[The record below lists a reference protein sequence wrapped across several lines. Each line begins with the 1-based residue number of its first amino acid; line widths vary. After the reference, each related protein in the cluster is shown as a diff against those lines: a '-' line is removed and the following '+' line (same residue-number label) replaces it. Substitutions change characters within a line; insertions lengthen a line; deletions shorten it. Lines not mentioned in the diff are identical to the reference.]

1 MASPIL
7 PLFLNG
13 DDTAQILL
21 AIEYGLP
28 LDLPIMPVAGVTG
41 PITPAVRSF
50 SRTRSTWAR

>member
-1 MASPIL
+1 MISSSMTSIVGLHGIADL

-28 LDLPIMPVAGVTG
+28 LDLPIS
-41 PITPAVRSF
+41 RS
-50 SRTRSTWAR
+50 RA